1 MMGKSERK
9 RKKDRALLVQTLAVT
24 GLVGSTWRLPG
35 LIKTMGQN
43 EDTLLPDTA
52 LPPVSVIVP
61 ARNEAANIERCARS
75 LLAQDYPDF
84 ELIVVNDGSTDATP
98 AILQRIAAEDDRL
111 KVVTLD
117 GELPPGWAG
126 KPHAM
131 QMGYETARPDSRY
144 ILFSDADTFHFPV
157 ALRTAVSAAVR
168 GHSDLLSA
176 MTSLELKT
184 FWENVL
190 MPLAIMGILVQY
202 PPDKVNRPD
211 SKVALANGQ
220 FLLLK
225 REAFEAVGGYG
236 GKLKGSLLDDRD
248 MALAIKANGG
258 KLRLI
263 NGQKLASVR
272 MYTGLRDV
280 WQGFRKNAFVGSRA
294 PYLSVPLFVLASVW
308 LGVLPF
314 LQVPYALWRWLGGD
328 KPARRLLLHSLLQ
341 VGLIVTARRRFDRRL
356 DVPALYAWASPLS
369 NLIFSGILVDSMVRS
384 LTGQGVSWK
393 GRNYAGAAKTQQL
406 IK

>member
-1 MMGKSERK
+1 MEKGKQK
-9 RKKDRALLVQTLAVT
+9 RKKNWALLVQTLAVT
-24 GLVGSTWRLPG
+24 GLVGNTWRLPG
-35 LIKTMGQN
+35 LIKNMGRQ
-43 EDTLLPDTA
+43 EDAPLPDAA
-52 LPPVSVIVP
+52 LPPVTVIVP

-84 ELIVVNDGSTDATP
+84 ELIVVNDGSADATP
-98 AILQRIAAEDDRL
+98 AILQGIAAEEARL

-131 QMGYETARPDSRY
+131 QMGYEAARPESRY

-168 GHSDLLSA
+168 GEADLLSA
-176 MTSLELKT
+176 MTGLELKT

-190 MPLAIMGILVQY
+190 MPLAIMGIMLQY
-202 PPDKVNRPD
+202 PPDKVSQPD
-211 SKVALANGQ
+211 SPVALANGQ

-248 MALAIKANGG
+248 MALAVKSNGG
-258 KLRLI
+258 KLLLI

-294 PYLSVPLFVLASVW
+294 PYLTVPVFVLAAFW
-308 LGVLPF
+308 LSVLPF
-314 LQVPYALWRWLGGD
+314 LQVPYALLRWRGGD
-328 KPARRLLLHSLLQ
+328 KAARRLLVYSLFQ
-341 VGLIVTARRRFDRRL
+341 AGLTVYARRRFDREL
-356 DVPALYAWASPLS
+356 GVPAPYAWTSPLS
-369 NLIFSGILVDSMVRS
+369 SLIFSGILVDSMVRS

-393 GRNYAGAAKTQQL
+393 GRNYAGAARTQQL